1 VKFKLI
7 YPKMEKNWKGR
18 RSFTCRPHG
27 PVVFAATLPPDV
39 EIDFIDENVES
50 IDFNDSPDLVGIS
63 MMLTSQAKRG
73 WEIADR

>member
-1 VKFKLI
+1 MVL
-7 YPKMEKNWKGR
+7 
-18 RSFTCRPHG
+18 SS
-27 PVVFAATLPPDV
+27 FAATLPPDV

>member
-1 VKFKLI
+1 MVL
-7 YPKMEKNWKGR
+7 
-18 RSFTCRPHG
+18 SS
-27 PVVFAATLPPDV
+27 FAATLPPDV

-63 MMLTSQAKRG
+63 MMLTSRKAKRG